1 MDLTAAAIN
10 DLSPFVTGD
19 NGLSIYRK
27 GAELVKLFNTYGF
40 RDTYEFDNGGLPSKN
55 KGGRNMSRTEY
66 VKDRLGKIS
75 GKPELRSLLEEI
87 INSSESK
94 IKCANGIEEILSQEG
109 YGVELINQHYV
120 IVGGKIIQKQEIKNS
135 AHFINIQNQ
144 ILSELDKAQVSISI
158 AMAWFTNDTLFQKLM
173 DKQQQGIRVEMVIY
187 NDGVNAKHGID
198 FSQFDSVKIRSIRG
212 GVMHDKFC
220 IIDNQVVIT
229 GSYNWSD
236 NAEFRNEENITVN
249 ENPKLATEYSVKF
262 RELKQQ
268 GVK

>member
-1 MDLTAAAIN
+1 MELTAVAIN

-27 GAELVKLFNTYGF
+27 GADLVKLFNTYGF
-40 RDTYEFDNGGLPSKN
+40 RDIYDFDNGGLPPKN

-66 VKDRLGKIS
+66 VKDRLGKMS
-75 GKPELRSLLEEI
+75 GKSELQSLLESI
-87 INSSESK
+87 INLSENK
-94 IKCANGIEEILSQEG
+94 TDCANEIKEILSYER
-109 YGVELINQHYV
+109 YSVEVINENSV
-120 IVGGKIIQKQEIKNS
+120 IVGSKIIQKQEIKNN

-144 ILSELDKAQVSISI
+144 ILTELDKAQVSISV

-173 DKQQQGIRVEMVIY
+173 AKQHQGIRVEMVIY

-198 FSQFDSVKIRSIRG
+198 FSQFDSVKIRSQRG
-212 GVMHDKFC
+212 GIMHDKFC

-236 NAEFRNEENITVN
+236 NAEFRNEENIAVL
-249 ENPKLATEYSVKF
+249 ENAKLATEYSVKF

-268 GVK
+268 GKK

>member
-1 MDLTAAAIN
+1 MELTAVAIN

-40 RDTYEFDNGGLPSKN
+40 RDTYEFDNGGLPPKN

-75 GKPELRSLLEEI
+75 GKPELQSLLEAI
-87 INSSESK
+87 INSSENK
-94 IKCANGIEEILSQEG
+94 IDCADGIKEILSHEG
-109 YGVELINQHYV
+109 YSVEVINDSYV
-120 IVGGKIIQKQEIKNS
+120 IVGGKIVQKQEIKNN

-144 ILSELDKAQVSISI
+144 ILTELDKAQVSISV

-173 DKQQQGIRVEMVIY
+173 ERQQQGIRVEMVIY

-198 FSQFDSVKIRSIRG
+198 FSQFDSVKIRSERG
-212 GVMHDKFC
+212 GIMHDKFC

-236 NAEFRNEENITVN
+236 NAEFRNEENIAVI

-268 GVK
+268 GAK